1 MEVKV
6 IKVLQVS
13 KVLRDYKAQQV
24 FQGLRV

>member
-6 IKVLQVS
+6 IKVLQVF
-13 KVLRDYKAQQV
+13 KVLRDYKVQQV